1 MIFQFNYK
9 QHLKCALFAHS
20 FVEELGLISNLVI
33 HDSRDLLT
41 HIPEAAKSKNR
52 GSTLVRVFLLWHL
65 VVEVQ
70 REDEREYYVWVRNV
84 FLTHMLKVW
93 SPVQYPEVGLL
104 KVVRHGGS
112 PSQWMDSS
120 SLLMTLLHYWGKI
133 EARKWG
139 LVGGNW
145 PLVWGGSCPWG
156 YAWYLFLSVS
166 MLPGSHKVSSICL
179 PGPFC
184 HDVFSLA
191 SHP

>member
-52 GSTLVRVFLLWHL
+52 GSTLVMVFLLWHL

-112 PSQWMDSS
+112 PSQ
-120 SLLMTLLHYWGKI
+120 
-133 EARKWG
+133 
-139 LVGGNW
+139 
-145 PLVWGGSCPWG
+145 
-156 YAWYLFLSVS
+156 
-166 MLPGSHKVSSICL
+166 
-179 PGPFC
+179 
-184 HDVFSLA
+184 
-191 SHP
+191 